1 MNVGFIGT
9 GSMGSLLVEAFLV
22 SGRLRP
28 EQVWVTNRTLAKA
41 YALSERFPGVRVAPN
56 AEQVAHTCD
65 RMFVCVKPLEYSD
78 VLDCIANC
86 LRPEQWLISI
96 TSPVSVADLEALL
109 HAKVAKV
116 IPSITNGALS
126 GALLVVR
133 GSRFSDADHRELL
146 DWLHAIGHPVEI
158 DERWTRI
165 ASDLSSCGPA
175 FLSFLLQEMAE
186 AATRETGLPKP
197 LATELVTEMAIG
209 FGRLLATGT
218 FTLEALRQRVCVPG
232 GVTGAGLAVL
242 EAETRGTFD
251 RLYRR
256 TRQKFE
262 EDVEQ
267 VRQRFHRLAP
277 RPSDAEPPS

>member
-9 GSMGSLLVEAFLV
+9 GSMGSLLVQAFLA
-22 SGRLRP
+22 SGSLCP
-28 EQVWVTNRTLAKA
+28 EQVWVTNRTPAKA
-41 YALSERFPGVRVAPN
+41 HGLSERYPGVRVTPS
-56 AEQVAHTCD
+56 AEQVTDACD
-65 RMFVCVKPLEYSD
+65 RVFICVKPLEYRD
-78 VLDCIANC
+78 VLARIANR

-96 TSPVSVADLEALL
+96 TSPVSIADLEALL
-109 HAKVAKV
+109 TAKVVKV

-133 GSRFSDADHRELL
+133 GSRFSDAEHRELL
-146 DWLHAIGHPVEI
+146 NWFGAIGRPVEI

-175 FLSFLLQEMAE
+175 FLSFLLQEMVE
-186 AATRETGLPKP
+186 AAVRETGLPKP
-197 LATELVTEMAIG
+197 LAMELVTEMAIG
-209 FGRLLATGT
+209 FGRLLASGA
-218 FTLEALRQRVCVPG
+218 FTLEELRQRVCVPG

-256 TRQKFE
+256 TQQKFA
-262 EDVEQ
+262 EDVEA
-267 VRQRFHRLAP
+267 VRTGFRRLAL
-277 RPSDAEPPS
+277 RPSDSESSS